1 VEWLNINIINLYMN
15 NNTNRNLNKI
25 KIIELQKKI
34 DIQSKLIDVQIKS
47 INNLEI
53 KLDKL
58 EKIILQREDAKKKGW
73 IF

>member
-1 VEWLNINIINLYMN
+1 MGWLKINIINLYMN

-34 DIQSKLIDVQIKS
+34 DIQSKLLEQLIIQN
-47 INNLEI
+47 NNLE
-53 KLDKL
+53 LNLNKL
-58 EKIILQREDAKKKGW
+58 EKIILKREEAKNKGW

>member
-34 DIQSKLIDVQIKS
+34 DIQTKLLEELIKQN
-47 INNLEI
+47 NNLEL
-53 KLDKL
+53 KLNKL
-58 EKIILQREDAKKKGW
+58 EKVIMKREEAKNKGW